1 MSSTE
6 VIDTAPDA
14 VIELVTAK
22 RLEIL
27 CTQQDLETKH
37 LLKLMADLTKTAID
51 QQRLKVDKDSSDAN
65 KELAAALFK
74 QMVSQGNQNPFEVN
88 TNNAKPVMAIEVDDA
103 LLDDLP
109 VDEGSLSTELSEL
122 NYEQMFG

>member
-88 TNNAKPVMAIEVDDA
+88 SNNAKPVMAIEVDDS

>member
-88 TNNAKPVMAIEVDDA
+88 ANDAKPVMAIEVDDA